1 MFKEY
6 ACNIY
11 SSSEQ
16 ESNMANSSRPLA
28 NLQSSLANTGH
39 PTQAATKEQESNVM
53 REPVS
58 RRGKRGVDYEIE
70 ICSVFLFL
78 FFSRLV
84 NIIPLNE
91 IEYYINLFY
100 SVK

>member
-16 ESNMANSSRPLA
+16 ESNMANGNGSRPLA

-39 PTQAATKEQESNVM
+39 PTQAATKVQERNVM
-53 REPVS
+53 RELVS
-58 RRGKRGVDYEIE
+58 RREELTTRSKYAV
-70 ICSVFLFL
+70 CSY
-78 FFSRLV
+78 FSS
-84 NIIPLNE
+84 
-91 IEYYINLFY
+91 FHDW
-100 SVK
+100 

>member
-16 ESNMANSSRPLA
+16 ESKNMANGSRPLA

-39 PTQAATKEQESNVM
+39 PTQAATKVQESKIM
-53 REPVS
+53 REPES
-58 RRGKRGVDYEIE
+58 RREELTTRSKYAV
-70 ICSVFLFL
+70 CSS
-78 FFSRLV
+78 FSS
-84 NIIPLNE
+84 
-91 IEYYINLFY
+91 FHDC
-100 SVK
+100 